1 MKTLTIINKTC
12 ELINNNKNVININS
26 ISLKDP
32 NTFSLLKKGNTI
44 GCFQLESRGVREYLK
59 KLSPDRFEDLY
70 KAFAF
75 APDGGKMFSPK
86 KLKCNNESL
95 EIKFMS
101 CPLKKAWQEIGLNN
115 NELCT
120 LLYCASALD
129 EGTMAE
135 AGFNLKIE
143 PWKPGEE
150 GCCRLMI
157 TKK

>member
-1 MKTLTIINKTC
+1 MAEICETSKLEEANRERALIYYDIFKELEKRLGKIEAIDVLRKALSKRGREFGKTL
-12 ELINNNKNVININS
+12 
-26 ISLKDP
+26 
-32 NTFSLLKKGNTI
+32 KK
-44 GCFQLESRGVREYLK
+44 F
-59 KLSPDRFEDLY
+59 SPDRFEGLY
-70 KAFAF
+70 RAFAF

-101 CPLKKAWQEIGLNN
+101 CPLKKAWQGIGLNN

-135 AGFNLKIE
+135 AGFHLKID

-150 GCCRLMI
+150 GCCRLKI
-157 TKK
+157 TKKQ